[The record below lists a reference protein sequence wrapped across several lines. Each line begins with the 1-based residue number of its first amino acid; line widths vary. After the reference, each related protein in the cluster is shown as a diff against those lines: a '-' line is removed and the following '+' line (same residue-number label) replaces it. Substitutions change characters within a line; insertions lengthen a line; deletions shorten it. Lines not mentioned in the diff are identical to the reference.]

1 MRNFPCSGGLVVLAT
16 ARVISVATAQEVPNF
31 QFRFTEKPGPY
42 SVGHKVIE
50 QYDRSRVFHSTID
63 GTGKSATVDGF
74 RPLQTLVWYP
84 AEASLAAI
92 SRRQSSSSRCTTWR
106 CWSRRHVLS
115 TRPHRWWAG
124 SCLTASSHCAVYSKQ
139 GYFEQQCLTPQC
151 LRWHSGL
158 YEEV

>member
-16 ARVISVATAQEVPNF
+16 ALVISVATAQEVPNF
-31 QFRFTEKPGPY
+31 QCRFTEKPGPY
-42 SVGHKVIE
+42 SVGLKVIE

-92 SRRQSSSSRCTTWR
+92 STRQSSSSRLHYLALLEQKTRALDRAAPLVGWQLPDGFLTL
-106 CWSRRHVLS
+106 RRLLEA
-115 TRPHRWWAG
+115 R
-124 SCLTASSHCAVYSKQ
+124 L
-139 GYFEQQCLTPQC
+139 F
-151 LRWHSGL
+151 
-158 YEEV
+158 